1 MNDVIPAVAGFSVMG
16 SWWVL
21 GAILLLQ
28 YFRMERRRQASE
40 PSLTGRLRDRSSM
53 LGLALE
59 GTAFAVVFAFHGASV
74 PAVAI
79 PLAWAAAV
87 LAPCSAA
94 LAVVATHHLGRE
106 FRIQAVVTA
115 DHQLIRTGPYRLV
128 RHPIYASLL
137 GMLLATAAVVA
148 RWEAALAAA
157 LVYVAGT
164 EIRVRA
170 EDRLLAR
177 RFGPSFEEYRRTV
190 PAYIPFVR

>member
-1 MNDVIPAVAGFSVMG
+1 M
-16 SWWVL
+16 
-21 GAILLLQ
+21 
-28 YFRMERRRQASE
+28 
-40 PSLTGRLRDRSSM
+40 
-53 LGLALE
+53 
-59 GTAFAVVFAFHGASV
+59 
-74 PAVAI
+74 
-79 PLAWAAAV
+79 
-87 LAPCSAA
+87 
-94 LAVVATHHLGRE
+94 
-106 FRIQAVVTA
+106 
-115 DHQLIRTGPYRLV
+115 IRTGPYRLV